1 MKLCQACAI
10 IYIVSQWL
18 VSTKIGE
25 TKMFEVIDGELR
37 LKEVEEKNATNY
49 IDLFFDLLPAFG
61 VLFCMV
67 ALVAS

>member
-37 LKEVEEKNATNY
+37 LREVKKNTVNY